1 MPAGIAMSGLEI
13 FRRDVMTDNVLL
25 TGANR
30 GIGLEMVRQ
39 YASAGWRVYACCRQP
54 ERAVELNGLAR
65 SSAGRVSVHPLDV
78 TSPVQIAAL
87 PAILGAQP
95 LDLLINNAGVYGQ
108 DDASFGNTD
117 VRAWLEAFH
126 VNAVAPL
133 KIMEA
138 LVEPVARSRRRVM
151 ACVSSKMGSMAD
163 NRSGGSYVYRSSK
176 AALNAVVTSAAI
188 DLRHRGITVV
198 ALNPGWVKTDM
209 GGPNA
214 EITVAESV
222 DALRALLD
230 RLGPADS
237 GRFIDVDGTT
247 IPW

>member
-1 MPAGIAMSGLEI
+1 MA
-13 FRRDVMTDNVLL
+13 DNVLV

-30 GIGLEMVRQ
+30 GIGLELVRQ
-39 YASAGWRVYACCRQP
+39 HAAAGWRVYACCRQP
-54 ERAVELNGLAR
+54 ERAVELNRLA
-65 SSAGRVSVHPLDV
+65 AGARGQVSVHPLDV
-78 TSPVQIAAL
+78 TNAGQIAAL
-87 PAILGAQP
+87 PAILGGQP
-95 LDLLINNAGVYGQ
+95 LERLINNAGIYGQ
-108 DDASFGNTD
+108 DDAGFGNTD
-117 VRAWLEAFH
+117 VRAWLETFH
-126 VNAVAPL
+126 VNSIAPL

-138 LVEPVARSRRRVM
+138 LLEQVARSRRRVM

-176 AALNAVVTSAAI
+176 AALNAVVMSAAV
-188 DLRHRGITVV
+188 DLRRRGIVVV

-214 EITVAESV
+214 EITTAESV
-222 DALRALLD
+222 GALRAILD
-230 RLGPADS
+230 RLGPVDS

>member
-1 MPAGIAMSGLEI
+1 MA
-13 FRRDVMTDNVLL
+13 DNVLV

-30 GIGLEMVRQ
+30 GIGLEMARQ
-39 YASAGWRVYACCRQP
+39 YASAGWRVHACCRQP
-54 ERAVELNGLAR
+54 ERAPELSRLAAA
-65 SSAGRVSVHPLDV
+65 SAGQVSIHPLDV
-78 TSPVQIAAL
+78 TNPAQIAAL
-87 PAILGAQP
+87 PAVLGREP
-95 LDLLINNAGVYGQ
+95 LDLLINNAGVYGP
-108 DDASFGNTD
+108 DDAGFGNTD
-117 VRAWLEAFH
+117 VRAWLEIFH
-126 VNAVAPL
+126 VNAIAPL

-163 NRSGGSYVYRSSK
+163 NRSGGSYLYRSSK
-176 AALNAVVTSAAI
+176 AALNAVVMSAAV
-188 DLRHRGITVV
+188 DLRPRGITVV

-222 DALRALLD
+222 GALRAILD
-230 RLGPADS
+230 HVGPADG

>member
-1 MPAGIAMSGLEI
+1 
-13 FRRDVMTDNVLL
+13 MTDKVLI

-30 GIGLEMVRQ
+30 GIGLEMARQ
-39 YASAGWRVYACCRQP
+39 YASDGWRVYACCRQP
-54 ERAVELNGLAR
+54 ERAQALSRLAAGA
-65 SSAGRVSVHPLDV
+65 AGRVSIHPLDV
-78 TSPVQIAAL
+78 TNAAQIAAL
-87 PAILGAQP
+87 PAVLGDAS

-108 DDASFGNTD
+108 DDARFGNTD
-117 VRAWLEAFH
+117 VSAWLRTFE
-126 VNAVAPL
+126 VNAIAPL

-138 LVEPVARSRRRVM
+138 LVESVARSHRRVM

-176 AALNAVVTSAAI
+176 AALNAVVTSAAV
-188 DLRHRGITVV
+188 DLRDRGITVV

-222 DALRALLD
+222 TALRAVLD
-230 RLGPADS
+230 RVGPGDS

>member
-1 MPAGIAMSGLEI
+1 MAE
-13 FRRDVMTDNVLL
+13 TVLV
-25 TGANR
+25 TGATR
-30 GIGLEMVRQ
+30 GIGLELARQ
-39 YASAGWRVYACCRQP
+39 YLQAGWRVHACCRRP
-54 ERAVELNGLAR
+54 EKAPELSRLAASADGLL
-65 SSAGRVSVHPLDV
+65 SVHPLDV
-78 TSPVQIAAL
+78 TNPAQLAAL
-87 PAILGAQP
+87 PAVLGSEP
-95 LDLLINNAGVYGQ
+95 LDILINNAGVYGQ
-108 DDASFGNTD
+108 DDADFGNTD
-117 VRAWLEAFH
+117 VAAWLETFH
-126 VNAVAPL
+126 VNAIAPL

-138 LVEPVARSRRRVM
+138 LVEPIARSRRRVM

-176 AALNAVVTSAAI
+176 AALNAVVMSAAV

-214 EITVAESV
+214 EITVVESV
-222 DALRALLD
+222 SALRAILD
-230 RLGPADS
+230 RVGPADS

>member
-1 MPAGIAMSGLEI
+1 
-13 FRRDVMTDNVLL
+13 MTDKVLI

-30 GIGLEMVRQ
+30 GIGLEMARQ
-39 YASAGWRVYACCRQP
+39 YAADGWRVYACCRQP
-54 ERAVELNGLAR
+54 ERAPALSRLAADT
-65 SSAGRVSVHPLDV
+65 AGRLSVHPLDV
-78 TSPVQIAAL
+78 TNAAQVAAL
-87 PAILGAQP
+87 SAVLGDDS
-95 LDLLINNAGVYGQ
+95 LDLLINNAGIYGQ
-108 DDASFGNTD
+108 DDAGFGNTD
-117 VRAWLEAFH
+117 VAAWLRTFE
-126 VNAVAPL
+126 VNAIAPL

-138 LVEPVARSRRRVM
+138 LVDAVARSRRRVM

-176 AALNAVVTSAAI
+176 AALNAVVMSAAV
-188 DLRHRGITVV
+188 DLRRRGIAVV

-214 EITVAESV
+214 EITVTESV
-222 DALRALLD
+222 TALRALLD
-230 RLGPADS
+230 RVGPADS

>member
-1 MPAGIAMSGLEI
+1 MA
-13 FRRDVMTDNVLL
+13 DKVLI

-30 GIGLEMVRQ
+30 GLGLEMARQ
-39 YASAGWRVYACCRQP
+39 YASDGWRVYACCRQP
-54 ERAVELNGLAR
+54 ERAHDLGRLA
-65 SSAGRVSVHPLDV
+65 AATDGRLSIHPLEV
-78 TSPVQIAAL
+78 TNAAQVAAL
-87 PAILGAQP
+87 PAVLGDDS

-108 DDASFGNTD
+108 DDAGFGNTD
-117 VRAWLEAFH
+117 VQAWLRTFE
-126 VNAVAPL
+126 VNAIAPL

-138 LVEPVARSRRRVM
+138 LVDAVARSRRRVM

-176 AALNAVVTSAAI
+176 AALNAVVVSAAV

-214 EITVAESV
+214 EITVTESV
-222 DALRALLD
+222 TALRAVLD
-230 RLGPADS
+230 GLGPSDS
-237 GRFIDVDGTT
+237 GWFIDVDGTT

>member
-1 MPAGIAMSGLEI
+1 MA
-13 FRRDVMTDNVLL
+13 DKVLI

-30 GIGLEMVRQ
+30 GIGLELARQ
-39 YASAGWRVYACCRQP
+39 YASAGWRVHACCRQP
-54 ERAVELNGLAR
+54 ERAVELNRVAAA
-65 SSAGRVSVHPLDV
+65 SAGRLSVHPLDV

-87 PAILGAQP
+87 PAALGDEP
-95 LDLLINNAGVYGQ
+95 LDLLINNAGIYGQ

-117 VRAWLEAFH
+117 VRAWLQAFH
-126 VNAVAPL
+126 VNAIAPL
-133 KIMEA
+133 KVMEA
-138 LVEPVARSRRRVM
+138 LVEPVARSGRRVM

-176 AALNAVVTSAAI
+176 AALNAVVTSAAV
-188 DLRHRGITVV
+188 DLRHRGVTVV

-222 DALRALLD
+222 AALRTILD
-230 RLGPADS
+230 RLRPADS